1 MPNYFRFVFSLLVLL
16 FWQVAYVEKRELYG
30 HFPSVRLDWTHEEGR
45 EECNN
50 DNNEL
55 AEGEV
60 NKVSSDEKQY
70 SFLAPKRSRFKLTTL
85 NWRTIERR
93 RIRPA
98 TGCWKEEKKR
108 NVSILA
114 KCNFFLRPIGKMWKF
129 FRFSSLRRYSNFNR
143 EIFVESRSY
152 VQKGNER
159 RHVDLTIFFCLFLEA
174 TQAMIDAPGWVMFYL
189 LCT

>member
-1 MPNYFRFVFSLLVLL
+1 MPNYFRFIFSLLVLL

-98 TGCWKEEKKR
+98 TGCWKEEKKTKYFNFGEMQFLSSSDWE
-108 NVSILA
+108 NV
-114 KCNFFLRPIGKMWKF
+114 KVF
-129 FRFSSLRRYSNFNR
+129 
-143 EIFVESRSY
+143 
-152 VQKGNER
+152 Q
-159 RHVDLTIFFCLFLEA
+159 IFFFASLFKLWPGDFCGVSQLCAERKRAEA
-174 TQAMIDAPGWVMFYL
+174 CRFNDFFFVYFWKRLKRWLMHPDG
-189 LCT
+189 